1 MQNTLTFLN
10 KFFWWII
17 ALLGAMIFIWWL
29 VFSPLFQSN
38 AISNLTAT
46 NSSSLS
52 SSVSSSSIANST
64 VPQSGVQSSTSST
77 PSSTSST
84 ATSSSSSSSSSSSAA
99 STNLIPTTQKGK
111 YVKTFING
119 DEGYLGVNF
128 RKTPCGEKVG
138 EYKAWNLKG
147 TVNLT
152 PARDDKCALGKYT
165 WYFVEFDDNTKGW
178 VVEDNLAFATTK

>member
-38 AISNLTAT
+38 AISNLTT
-46 NSSSLS
+46 NNSST
-52 SSVSSSSIANST
+52 SVSNSSIAN
-64 VPQSGVQSSTSST
+64 PIAALSGLQSSTSSNS
-77 PSSTSST
+77 SSTSSS
-84 ATSSSSSSSSSSSAA
+84 AMSSSSSSSSSSAA
-99 STNLIPTTQKGK
+99 TNTNLIPTTQKGK

-119 DEGYLGVNF
+119 DEGFLGVNF

-138 EYKAWNLKG
+138 EYKTWNLKG
-147 TVNLT
+147 TVNLA
-152 PARDDKCALGKYT
+152 PATDDKCALGKYT

-178 VVEDNLAFATTK
+178 VVEDNLTFSTTK